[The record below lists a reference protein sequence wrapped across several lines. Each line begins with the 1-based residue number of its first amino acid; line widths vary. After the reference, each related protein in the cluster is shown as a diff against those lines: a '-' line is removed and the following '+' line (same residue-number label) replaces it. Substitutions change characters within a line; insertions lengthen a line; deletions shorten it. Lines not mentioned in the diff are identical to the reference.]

1 MDEQQNQQ
9 NQKEG
14 FVAKLGLGKKD
25 NKPLPENTEV
35 AIGDKA
41 TTLVGATSTSKG
53 GHTAD
58 DKDEQPK
65 VPEEVLFEWQAP
77 EFVFTQKPVGWFVG
91 MVVVF
96 LILGGIAAWFQQWLT
111 IGLLAVMTV
120 SIGVWANRRP
130 RVLHYQITNYGIVV
144 DKRKYLF
151 DDFRAYYEYMD
162 YNQPSIDLVPG
173 KRFGTLVSLPLAT
186 PDSDEIEQTIAHMVP
201 KMEHH
206 EDYIDK
212 LFRRL
217 RF

>member
-1 MDEQQNQQ
+1 MDDQN
-9 NQKEG
+9 NQPEKKTSL
-14 FVAKLGLGKKD
+14 VSKLGFGKKD
-25 NKPLPENTEV
+25 DTPLPENTSV
-35 AIGDKA
+35 SIGDKS
-41 TTLVGATSTSKG
+41 TTLVGVTTSSKG
-53 GHTAD
+53 GHQA
-58 DKDEQPK
+58 EEEEHK

-77 EFVFTQKPVGWFVG
+77 EFAFTQKPIGWFIG

-96 LILGGIAAWFQQWLT
+96 LVLAGLAAWFQQWLT
-111 IGLLAVMTV
+111 IGLLAVMV
-120 SIGVWANRRP
+120 IAIGVWANRRP
-130 RVLHYQITNYGIVV
+130 RVLAYQITNYGIIV

-186 PDSDEIEQTIAHMVP
+186 PDADAIEQTIAHMVP
-201 KMEHH
+201 KIEHN
-206 EDYIDK
+206 EDMIDK